1 MKAIAEASEKG
12 AQIARACRR
21 EKDLFK
27 LLVQK
32 KDTSTEVDCQDF
44 KTLADVLI
52 QETVRY
58 DLAQQFPALANNIR
72 GKRMTFKQPKNTKS
86 LQCYAKY
93 SDYQVFS

>member
-1 MKAIAEASEKG
+1 MLILSSARMQSPLMKAIAEASEKG

-32 KDTSTEVDCQDF
+32 KDTRTEVDCQDF

-58 DLAQQFPALANNIR
+58 DLAQQFPALANNIK
-72 GKRMTFKQPKNTKS
+72 GKKRTF
-86 LQCYAKY
+86 
-93 SDYQVFS
+93 